1 MTHGIKSP
9 AILFGARDRLIIG
22 LLQLFMIALFVIAGI
37 LAARGPAFYLGV
49 ALGAV
54 LFAYQQ
60 WLIRER
66 EPRCCFEAF
75 LDNNRFGMGVFAGLL
90 ADYFV
95 TP

>member
-1 MTHGIKSP
+1 LTHGIKST
-9 AILFGARDRLIIG
+9 AILFG
-22 LLQLFMIALFVIAGI
+22 
-37 LAARGPAFYLGV
+37 ARGPAFYLGV

-60 WLIRER
+60 WRIRER
-66 EPRCCFEAF
+66 EPQRCFEGF
-75 LDNNRFGMGVFAGLL
+75 PDNNRFGMVVFAGLL

>member
-1 MTHGIKSP
+1 MYLPFKPASP
-9 AILFGARDRLIIG
+9 Q
-22 LLQLFMIALFVIAGI
+22 LLCPPV
-37 LAARGPAFYLGV
+37 
-49 ALGAV
+49 
-54 LFAYQQ
+54 AYQQ